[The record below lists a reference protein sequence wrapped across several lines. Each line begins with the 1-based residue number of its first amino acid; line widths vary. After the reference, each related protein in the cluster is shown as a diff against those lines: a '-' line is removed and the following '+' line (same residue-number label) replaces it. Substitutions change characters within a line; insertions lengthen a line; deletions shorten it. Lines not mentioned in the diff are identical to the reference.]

1 MHRHTYFDL
10 WLHDDEE
17 LAALLGSPVVERTTL
32 HEWPLSCV
40 QRLRTADGS
49 TRIYKAQAG
58 PTLEAAFYGR
68 ATSPLLVAA
77 QVIDQEGAPAA
88 LLLDHIAAPR
98 LTDVHPTEAEA
109 LGIAPILLD
118 AIARIAGDLPAMSDI
133 RSEARWAGYAG
144 AMCDDLRALVDAG
157 SFQRVD
163 GALIDRLAGR
173 AQAPS
178 VREAI
183 RSPSGYVHRDLSGDN
198 VLVVE
203 DGYRVIDWQRPI
215 WGPVA
220 LDLAELMESLGFDP
234 RRYVSDG
241 VVQLLCLLRI
251 AWFAQCARRWF
262 PAGAETYDAAIL
274 ALAAQ
279 AES

>member
-1 MHRHTYFDL
+1 MHRHAFFDL

-17 LAALLGSPVVERTTL
+17 LAALLGSPIVERTTL

-40 QRLRTADGS
+40 QRLQTADS
-49 TRIYKAQAG
+49 RTRIYKAQTG
-58 PTLEAAFYGR
+58 PTVEAVFYGR
-68 ATSPLLVAA
+68 AASPLLVEA
-77 QVIDQEGAPAA
+77 QVIDQAGAPAA

-98 LTDVHPTEAEA
+98 LTDLHPTEAEA
-109 LGIAPILLD
+109 LDIAPILLD
-118 AIARIAGDLPAMSDI
+118 GIAQITGDLPATADI
-133 RSEARWAGYAG
+133 RSETRWAGYAG
-144 AMCDDLRALVDAG
+144 AMCDDLRALVVAG
-157 SFQRVD
+157 SLHRVD
-163 GALIDRLAGR
+163 RALIDRLAGR

-203 DGYRVIDWQRPI
+203 DGYRIIDWQRPI

-220 LDLAELMESLGFDP
+220 LDLAELMESVGLDP
-234 RRYVSDG
+234 RRYVSEG
-241 VVQLLCLLRI
+241 VVQLLYLLRI

-262 PAGAETYDAAIL
+262 PAGVETYDAAIL